1 MEGKRKM
8 RSMYIIET
16 VIGPLTVIESQ
27 NSITHIHFG
36 EVKVMGID
44 ERRTELIDETEKQIN
59 AFYRGERDTFDLPL
73 TLQGTEFQ
81 NKVWKALRE
90 IPKGETRSYKDI
102 AAAVGNPNASR
113 AVGMANNRNPIPVI
127 IPCHRVIGK
136 NGKLVGFAGGLELKE
151 KMLMIER
158 NNP

>member
-1 MEGKRKM
+1 M
-8 RSMYIIET
+8 RSMYIIQT
-16 VIGPLTVIESQ
+16 VIGPLTIIESE

-36 EVKVMGID
+36 EVKVMGI
-44 ERRTELIDETEKQIN
+44 EEQRTELIEETEKQIN
-59 AFYRGERDTFDLPL
+59 DFYTGERDAFDLPL

-81 NKVWKALRE
+81 NKVWKALLE

-102 AAAVGNPNASR
+102 AVAVGNPNASR

-127 IPCHRVIGK
+127 IPCHRVIGT
-136 NGKLVGFAGGLELKE
+136 NGKLIGFAGGLDLKE

-158 NNP
+158 KNQ